1 MQGSGHLL
9 AFVRQNRQ
17 QQLQKR
23 SGRSSDKIGK
33 KNLAHFFDNLVVNF
47 INILGAAF
55 VPKNYKASQSTFKR
69 KRRA

>member
-33 KNLAHFFDNLVVNF
+33 KNLALTPVADPIKQFFL
-47 INILGAAF
+47 L
-55 VPKNYKASQSTFKR
+55 S
-69 KRRA
+69 